1 VNTAFNLLQY
11 PMQVRQRRWRWR
23 VASSLTGGVI
33 GLLLAAVALHHW
45 QQARDALEAEHV
57 LLLTQT
63 AHRRAQAVDEKL
75 RLETLARLQGQQQLL
90 AQVQHHQ
97 QAWVRLYQAI
107 LQEAPQQGWALERLQ
122 VEGDRL
128 ELQGR
133 LREAQALAPAQAR
146 LSQALQSP
154 LTLVS
159 LMTSPADPS
168 DRHSGTQVF
177 VWQGPWPAL
186 PTSLSRS
193 SP

>member
-1 VNTAFNLLQY
+1 MNTAFNLLQY

-23 VASSLTGGVI
+23 VVSSLSGGVV
-33 GLLLAAVALHHW
+33 GLLFAAAALHHW
-45 QQARDALEAEHV
+45 QLAQGALEAEHA

-63 AHRRAQAVDEKL
+63 AHRRTQAVDETL
-75 RLETLARLQGQQQLL
+75 RQEALARAQGQHQLL

-97 QAWVRLYQAI
+97 QAWVRLYQAV

-133 LREAQALAPAQAR
+133 IREAQALAPAQAR

-159 LMTSPADPS
+159 LVASPAEPG
-168 DRHSGTQVF
+168 DRQLGTHVF
-177 VWQGPWPAL
+177 VWQAPWPAL
-186 PTSLSRS
+186 PTPTPRRS
-193 SP
+193 P